1 MCAGV
6 QMSVN
11 SVMHGSKLFTLR
23 PNLHEQLDELMVME
37 LTLPED
43 IERMKTAKRRDKEQ
57 VSVRACGC
65 VAWCTWHDGCK
76 ESRGCEQLRSVL
88 AAMTCNAMRIM
99 HAQLQGSALHVCLA
113 AACAAVVCCR

>member
-1 MCAGV
+1 
-6 QMSVN
+6 MSVN

-57 VSVRACGC
+57 VGPCWAGIYISDAAGGKLEMCSCCADHHDVADRTCAVGRNRIAASVSN
-65 VAWCTWHDGCK
+65 TP
-76 ESRGCEQLRSVL
+76 
-88 AAMTCNAMRIM
+88 
-99 HAQLQGSALHVCLA
+99 A
-113 AACAAVVCCR
+113 AADIRPSMS

>member
-1 MCAGV
+1 
-6 QMSVN
+6 MSVN

-57 VSVRACGC
+57 VGGL
-65 VAWCTWHDGCK
+65 WDGRCI
-76 ESRGCEQLRSVL
+76 C
-88 AAMTCNAMRIM
+88 
-99 HAQLQGSALHVCLA
+99 
-113 AACAAVVCCR
+113 

>member
-1 MCAGV
+1 
-6 QMSVN
+6 MSVN

-57 VSVRACGC
+57 VRAYSCL
-65 VAWCTWHDGCK
+65 HHM
-76 ESRGCEQLRSVL
+76 
-88 AAMTCNAMRIM
+88 AA
-99 HAQLQGSALHVCLA
+99 H
-113 AACAAVVCCR
+113 

>member
-1 MCAGV
+1 MIIGAA

-57 VSVRACGC
+57 VGGGEGADELEDAPADKREKCS
-65 VAWCTWHDGCK
+65 
-76 ESRGCEQLRSVL
+76 
-88 AAMTCNAMRIM
+88 
-99 HAQLQGSALHVCLA
+99 
-113 AACAAVVCCR
+113 